1 MYDAGEDG
9 AGKRLLVGGLAL
21 TLALNGL
28 LALWVLAKPV
38 GGRAFLDVDFVLQ
51 TLGGLLSGVF
61 CLLSWRGGRRWPA
74 ALCGLGLLC
83 YTTGQIAITDAQIT
97 NTKLPPSPS
106 LVDIFDLVS
115 YPLLLAGLL
124 GLPGRRFSPAVRL
137 RVTLDGLIVMAAA
150 VTFSWR
156 FVLGPLCLEPQV
168 ALGAKIV
175 NICYPLADLLL
186 LPFVALVAI
195 RPGTR
200 RASLLLSLGLLIVV
214 ATDSAETYR
223 LLHGGYAS
231 GTLLDTGWSL
241 GYMLAGLAVARLCRE
256 KASLGN
262 AGRADAPPVWL
273 SLLPYALLPG
283 VGLLVLGTRR
293 LPGPPVLDHGVWLG
307 ALAVVG
313 LVVARQVLAIFESRQ
328 LSLSL
333 QSANEDLAAGEAR
346 YRQMFEANPQPMWV
360 YALGSLK
367 VLAVNEA
374 AVQSY
379 GYSHA
384 EFLGLTLEDLH
395 PEEDRALLRAGLAA
409 MTTAT
414 FRRSA
419 RVGRH
424 RLKDGS
430 LREVEVTSNA
440 LRFGGVPAR
449 IVLVQDITERRRLE
463 DERAQH
469 LVWTQG
475 QLSEAVDRADR
486 DPLTGL
492 WNHRAFHRRL
502 EEECCRAQREGGLVV
517 VVMADLDNFKFFNDA
532 YGHAAGDDVLRLVA
546 ESLGG
551 ICRSYDTL
559 ARFGGDEFALLLPV
573 PPAERGG
580 LADAPAVLE
589 AIQARL
595 AAGITGVTFL
605 PAGYD
610 CPLPLA
616 MSFGA
621 AVFPLEAA
629 ARADVVPLADE
640 RLYRAKTGGP
650 EDDEAERL
658 RRHLL
663 ASVEGYA
670 MLDALL
676 AAVDNK
682 DRYTRRHSE
691 DVLTYSLQIADGL
704 GLGAAARQNV
714 AVAALLHDVGKIGV
728 PDRILRKPGRLTEEE
743 FDAVKQHPM
752 MGSVIVGAV
761 PGFEETLDAIRHHHE
776 RWDGGGYPFGLT
788 GKETPLSARLMAVA
802 DAFSAMTTDRPYRK
816 GLKESQALSILED
829 GAGTQWDPAC
839 VQALLEARRGTA
851 GTKTPEGYGAAPAA
865 ASFWPSA
872 R

>member
-1 MYDAGEDG
+1 MLHDAKRQGLGE
-9 AGKRLLVGGLAL
+9 RSLRWGLAL
-21 TLALNGL
+21 TVALNGL
-28 LALWVLAKPV
+28 LAVWVLAKPV

-61 CLLSWRGGRRWPA
+61 CILSWRGGRRWPA
-74 ALCGLGLLC
+74 VLCGLGFLC
-83 YTTGQIAITDAQIT
+83 YTGGQAVLTYAQIT
-97 NTKLPPSPS
+97 HTKLAHYPS
-106 LVDIFDLVS
+106 LVDIFDLLS

-150 VTFSWR
+150 ATFSWR
-156 FVLGPLCLEPQV
+156 LVLGPLCLEPHV
-168 ALGAKIV
+168 PLAAKIV

-186 LPFVALVAI
+186 LPFVALVAM
-195 RPGTR
+195 RPDTR

-223 LLHGGYAS
+223 LLHGGYAL
-231 GTLLDTGWSL
+231 GTLLDAGWSL
-241 GYMLAGLAVARLCRE
+241 GYMLAGLAVALLCRE
-256 KASLGN
+256 KTKQMDAS
-262 AGRADAPPVWL
+262 RTDTPPLWL
-273 SLLPYALLPG
+273 SLLPYVLLPG
-283 VGLLVLGTRR
+283 VGLLVLQTRR
-293 LPGPPVLDHGVWLG
+293 LPGPALLDHGVWLG

-333 QSANEDLAAGEAR
+333 QSANDDLVAGKAR
-346 YRQMFEANPQPMWV
+346 YREMFEANPQPMWV
-360 YALGSLK
+360 YDVRTLRM
-367 VLAVNEA
+367 LAVNEA

-379 GYSHA
+379 GYLQE
-384 EFLGLTLEDLH
+384 EFLTLTLEDLH
-395 PEEDRALLRAGLAA
+395 PEEDRLLLRAGLEALKNGG
-409 MTTAT
+409 
-414 FRRSA
+414 FRRSSRA
-419 RVGRH
+419 GRH
-424 RLKDGS
+424 VLKDGS

-440 LRFGGVPAR
+440 LQFGGVSAR

-469 LVWTQG
+469 LAWTQG

-502 EEECCRAQREGGLVV
+502 EEECDRAQREGGLVV
-517 VVMADLDNFKFFNDA
+517 AVMADLDNFKFFNDA

-546 ESLGG
+546 DSLGG

-573 PPAERGG
+573 SPAEAASHSG
-580 LADAPAVLE
+580 AQAVLE

-595 AAGITGVTFL
+595 SASITGVTFL
-605 PAGYD
+605 PPGHD

-640 RLYRAKTGGP
+640 RLYRAKSGSP
-650 EDDEAERL
+650 EDDQSECL

-682 DRYTRRHSE
+682 DRYTRCHSE
-691 DVLTYSLQIADGL
+691 DVLTYSLQIADAL
-704 GLGAAARQNV
+704 GLDAAARQNV

-743 FDAVKQHPM
+743 FGAIKQHPM

-776 RWDGGGYPFGLT
+776 RWDGGGYPFGLR
-788 GKETPLSARLMAVA
+788 GEATPLSARLMAVA
-802 DAFSAMTTDRPYRK
+802 DAFSAMTADRPYRK
-816 GLKESQALSILED
+816 GMEESRALSILED

-839 VQALLEARRGTA
+839 VQAFLEARRV
-851 GTKTPEGYGAAPAA
+851 TPLARAEG
-865 ASFWPSA
+865 
-872 R
+872 

>member
-1 MYDAGEDG
+1 MLYDAKRQGQGE
-9 AGKRLLVGGLAL
+9 RSLRWGLAL
-21 TLALNGL
+21 TVALNGL
-28 LALWVLAKPV
+28 LAVWVLAKPV
-38 GGRAFLDVDFVLQ
+38 GGRAFLDVDYLLQ
-51 TLGGLLSGVF
+51 TLGGLLAGVF
-61 CLLSWRGGRRWPA
+61 CVLSWRGGRRWPA
-74 ALCGLGLLC
+74 VLCGLGMLC
-83 YTTGQIAITDAQIT
+83 YTGGQAALTYAQIANKT
-97 NTKLPPSPS
+97 LPPSPS
-106 LVDIFDLVS
+106 LVDIFDLLS

-124 GLPGRRFSPAVRL
+124 GLPGRRFSSAVRL

-156 FVLGPLCLEPQV
+156 LVLGPLCLEPHVQT
-168 ALGAKIV
+168 GAKIV

-186 LPFVALVAI
+186 LPFVALVAL

-200 RASLLLSLGLLIVV
+200 RASLLLCLGLLIVV

-241 GYMLAGLAVARLCRE
+241 GYMLAGLAVAGLCRVKTE
-256 KASLGN
+256 GTHKAN
-262 AGRADAPPVWL
+262 VDTPPLWL
-273 SLLPYALLPG
+273 SLLPYVLLPA

-293 LPGPPVLDHGVWLG
+293 LPGPAVLDRGVWLG
-307 ALAVVG
+307 ALVVVG

-333 QSANEDLAAGEAR
+333 QSANDNLVAGEAR
-346 YRQMFEANPQPMWV
+346 YREMFEANPQPMWV
-360 YALGSLK
+360 YALGTLK
-367 VLAVNEA
+367 ILAVNEA

-379 GYSHA
+379 GYTQA
-384 EFLGLTLEDLH
+384 EFLALMLDDLH
-395 PEEDRALLRAGLAA
+395 PAEDRALLRAGLASLN
-409 MTTAT
+409 TAT
-414 FRRSA
+414 FRRSE

-424 RLKDGS
+424 VLKDGS
-430 LREVEVTSNA
+430 IREVEVTSNA
-440 LRFGGVPAR
+440 LQFGGVPAR

-463 DERAQH
+463 EERTGH
-469 LVWTQG
+469 LARTEG
-475 QLSEAVDRADR
+475 LLSEAVERADR

-502 EEECCRAQREGGLVV
+502 EEECDRAQREGGMVT

-546 ESLGG
+546 DSLGG

-573 PPAERGG
+573 SRAEAAGF
-580 LADAPAVLE
+580 ADAQAVLE
-589 AIQARL
+589 AIQSRL
-595 AAGITGVTFL
+595 AAGVAGVTFL
-605 PAGYD
+605 PPGHD
-610 CPLPLA
+610 CPLPLEV
-616 MSFGA
+616 SFGA
-621 AVFPLEAA
+621 AVFPLEAGT
-629 ARADVVPLADE
+629 RAEVVPLADE
-640 RLYRAKTGGP
+640 RLYRAKGGGP
-650 EDDEAERL
+650 EDDEAGRL

-663 ASVEGYA
+663 ASTEGYA

-682 DRYTRRHSE
+682 DRYTRCHSE
-691 DVLTYSLQIADGL
+691 DVLAYSLQIAEVL
-704 GLGAAARQNV
+704 GMDAEARQNV

-743 FDAVKQHPM
+743 FEAVKQHPM
-752 MGSVIVGAV
+752 MGAVIVGAV

-776 RWDGGGYPFGLT
+776 RWDGGGYPFGLR
-788 GKETPLSARLMAVA
+788 GAETPLTARLMAVA

-816 GLKESQALSILED
+816 GMAEARALAILED

-839 VQALLEARRGTA
+839 VQAFLAARRLTIA
-851 GTKTPEGYGAAPAA
+851 CLP
-865 ASFWPSA
+865 

>member
-1 MYDAGEDG
+1 LTALCDLKIKGSGE
-9 AGKRLLVGGLAL
+9 RSLRWGLAL
-21 TLALNGL
+21 TVALNGL
-28 LALWVLAKPV
+28 LVIWILGKPV
-38 GGRAFLDVDFVLQ
+38 GGRAFLDIDYIMQ
-51 TLGGLLSGVF
+51 TLGGLLAGAF
-61 CLLSWRGGRRWPA
+61 CLLSWRGGRHWPA
-74 ALCGLGLLC
+74 ALCGLSLLS
-83 YTTGQIAITDAQIT
+83 YAVGQIALTYAQIT
-97 NTKLPPSPS
+97 HTKLPHSPS
-106 LVDIFDLVS
+106 LVDILDLLS

-124 GLPGRRFSPAVRL
+124 GLPGRRLSPAVRL

-156 FVLGPLCLEPQV
+156 LVLGPLCLEPHV
-168 ALGAKIV
+168 PLATKIV

-186 LPFVALVAI
+186 LPFVALVAM

-200 RASLLLSLGLLIVV
+200 KASLLLSLGLLIVV
-214 ATDSAETYR
+214 GTDSAETYR
-223 LLHGGYAS
+223 VLHGGYAS

-241 GYMLAGLAVARLCRE
+241 GYMLAGLAVALLCRE
-256 KASLGN
+256 KTGQIHKTN
-262 AGRADAPPVWL
+262 ADAPPLWL
-273 SLLPYALLPG
+273 SLLPYALLPA

-293 LPGPPVLDHGVWLG
+293 LPGPSVLDHGVWLG
-307 ALAVVG
+307 ALVVVG

-328 LSLSL
+328 FSLSL
-333 QSANEDLAAGEAR
+333 QSANDDLVAGEAR
-346 YRQMFEANPQPMWV
+346 YREMFEANPQPMWV
-360 YALGSLK
+360 YAVKTLK
-367 VLAVNEA
+367 ILAVNEA

-379 GYSHA
+379 GYA
-384 EFLGLTLEDLH
+384 PKEFLALTLEDLH
-395 PEEDRALLRAGLAA
+395 PEDDSALLRAGLASLN
-409 MTTAT
+409 TAT
-414 FRRSA
+414 FRRSE

-424 RLKDGS
+424 VLKDGS
-430 LREVEVTSNA
+430 IREVEVTSNA
-440 LRFGGVPAR
+440 LQFGGVPAR

-463 DERAQH
+463 EERTGH
-469 LVWTQG
+469 LARTEG
-475 QLSEAVDRADR
+475 LLSEAVERADR

-502 EEECCRAQREGGLVV
+502 EEECDRTQREGGLVV

-546 ESLGG
+546 DSLGG

-573 PPAERGG
+573 PPMDTVGF
-580 LADAPAVLE
+580 ADAHAVLE
-589 AIQARL
+589 AIQSRL
-595 AAGITGVTFL
+595 AAGVAEVSFL
-605 PAGYD
+605 PPGHD
-610 CPLPLA
+610 CSLPLEV
-616 MSFGA
+616 SFGA

-640 RLYRAKTGGP
+640 RLYRAKGGGP

-663 ASVEGYA
+663 ASTDGYA

-691 DVLTYSLQIADGL
+691 DVLAYSLQIADAL
-704 GLGAAARQNV
+704 GLDGVARQTV

-728 PDRILRKPGRLTEEE
+728 PDRILRKPGGLTEEE
-743 FDAVKQHPM
+743 FHAVKQHPM
-752 MGSVIVGAV
+752 MGAVIVGAV

-776 RWDGGGYPFGLT
+776 RWDGEGYPFGLHGT
-788 GKETPLSARLMAVA
+788 KTPLSARLMAVA

-816 GLKESQALSILED
+816 GMEECRALSILED

-839 VQALLEARRGTA
+839 VEAFLGARRGTYPEA
-851 GTKTPEGYGAAPAA
+851 GRVKAVDK
-865 ASFWPSA
+865 
-872 R
+872 